1 MKGVPALVALLA
13 FALPGVRGAAPAP
26 VTVSF
31 ESDGGYV
38 LQVEGE
44 HPVRSAPLSIFVG
57 GARRTLA
64 NKGLV
69 CGAVA
74 AGQAGTDKF
83 GAFTATQLG
92 CHAGDPAA
100 AAAMVPVDYEWR
112 AYSLTPT
119 TGERCRVSPGSPGC
133 LSLER

>member
-1 MKGVPALVALLA
+1 MKGVLALVALLA
-13 FALPGVRGAAPAP
+13 SALPGMGGAAP

-44 HPVRSAPLSIFVG
+44 HPVRSAPLSIVVG
-57 GARRTLA
+57 GARMTIA

-69 CGAVA
+69 CGAAA

-83 GAFTATQLG
+83 GAFTATRLG
-92 CHAGDPAA
+92 CHAGDP

-112 AYSLTPT
+112 TYSPTPT
-119 TGERCRVSPGSPGC
+119 TGERCRRVSPQAPVTG
-133 LSLER
+133 ER